1 MKKNLQRFGASVLA
15 AAMVAQ
21 SVALPAAAETTKI
34 DSSVAQSVAASAAS
48 AASAVQSLP
57 KFTSTADLI
66 KQTAQT
72 LAAQGEVH
80 ELEQDDAKLEAT
92 AQSKAGMSLAA
103 LENALADAMYAN
115 AAAGKINTEAYG
127 LNKDEMA
134 SVMAA
139 TIKTYHLSS
148 AVTDLGYETNAA
160 GVVTAVTFTGSS
172 GMTSAM
178 ESMTNS
184 DDEVIAQQADSY
196 AQAYV
201 AENSDTFAASAAA
214 DGHTYGEPKWY
225 WNDTNPEDGH
235 THTWKETPDGYWTKT
250 DDGWAYTA
258 VYTCEK
264 GDAYQ
269 KVEGTVTKDTTEAK
283 PGVAGKTVYSASVP
297 ADKSPVKKEYKEP
310 TTRTDDIAALPC
322 QSHVVSKDADG
333 NFVATFNWEMK
344 KVEGELAADYSNAQ
358 LFYDSETGKISAGAP
373 VTIDWECTSVTF
385 KCAVCGEEIKTQPV
399 MTMPVSVVVDQNN
412 NSVYIN
418 VGGTPTLDTTSGGTG
433 VTLVSA
439 MKDGNWYD
447 MQNNP
452 VDASKVNF
460 TYQSGDNKGKNS
472 LLLYDS
478 QKTAVYVDDQGNQ
491 VTNTYDVSTAQM
503 NYYYFQLSQ
512 FNQDEAEYFGVAA
525 PFWTSKGVQKQGED
539 GSITGTM
546 GAIKAPG
553 EICMTGPGVM
563 LGYDRPEATAK
574 ALQVHADGK
583 TWLHTGDIGYMSED
597 GVLYTMTRGAS
608 PRFGGGDLM
617 VQPLENIVAD
627 ADIKGI
633 KDEFFVIVPDDEH
646 EGCFL
651 PYLYVQLKDGYTLD
665 DVRDKINACLPERYM
680 RPVEI
685 FTVPERP
692 FFHFKTNRIGLS
704 KEIIAK
710 RNQQKEKAKRN
721 SFADGCIA

>member
-258 VYTCEK
+258 VYTCKE

-283 PGVAGKTVYSASVP
+283 PGAAGKTVYSASVP

-322 QSHVVSKDADG
+322 QNHAVPKDADG

-344 KVEGELAADYSNAQ
+344 KVEGKLADDYSNAQ

-399 MTMPVSVVVDQNN
+399 MTMPVSVVVD
-412 NSVYIN
+412 
-418 VGGTPTLDTTSGGTG
+418 
-433 VTLVSA
+433 
-439 MKDGNWYD
+439 
-447 MQNNP
+447 
-452 VDASKVNF
+452 
-460 TYQSGDNKGKNS
+460 
-472 LLLYDS
+472 
-478 QKTAVYVDDQGNQ
+478 
-491 VTNTYDVSTAQM
+491 
-503 NYYYFQLSQ
+503 
-512 FNQDEAEYFGVAA
+512 
-525 PFWTSKGVQKQGED
+525 
-539 GSITGTM
+539 
-546 GAIKAPG
+546 
-553 EICMTGPGVM
+553 
-563 LGYDRPEATAK
+563 
-574 ALQVHADGK
+574 
-583 TWLHTGDIGYMSED
+583 
-597 GVLYTMTRGAS
+597 
-608 PRFGGGDLM
+608 
-617 VQPLENIVAD
+617 
-627 ADIKGI
+627 
-633 KDEFFVIVPDDEH
+633 
-646 EGCFL
+646 
-651 PYLYVQLKDGYTLD
+651 
-665 DVRDKINACLPERYM
+665 
-680 RPVEI
+680 
-685 FTVPERP
+685 
-692 FFHFKTNRIGLS
+692 
-704 KEIIAK
+704 
-710 RNQQKEKAKRN
+710 
-721 SFADGCIA
+721 

>member
-264 GDAYQ
+264 DDAYQ
-269 KVEGTVTKDTTEAK
+269 K
-283 PGVAGKTVYSASVP
+283 
-297 ADKSPVKKEYKEP
+297 
-310 TTRTDDIAALPC
+310 
-322 QSHVVSKDADG
+322 
-333 NFVATFNWEMK
+333 
-344 KVEGELAADYSNAQ
+344 
-358 LFYDSETGKISAGAP
+358 AP
-373 VTIDWECTSVTF
+373 
-385 KCAVCGEEIKTQPV
+385 
-399 MTMPVSVVVDQNN
+399 
-412 NSVYIN
+412 
-418 VGGTPTLDTTSGGTG
+418 
-433 VTLVSA
+433 
-439 MKDGNWYD
+439 
-447 MQNNP
+447 
-452 VDASKVNF
+452 
-460 TYQSGDNKGKNS
+460 
-472 LLLYDS
+472 
-478 QKTAVYVDDQGNQ
+478 
-491 VTNTYDVSTAQM
+491 
-503 NYYYFQLSQ
+503 
-512 FNQDEAEYFGVAA
+512 
-525 PFWTSKGVQKQGED
+525 
-539 GSITGTM
+539 
-546 GAIKAPG
+546 
-553 EICMTGPGVM
+553 
-563 LGYDRPEATAK
+563 
-574 ALQVHADGK
+574 
-583 TWLHTGDIGYMSED
+583 
-597 GVLYTMTRGAS
+597 
-608 PRFGGGDLM
+608 
-617 VQPLENIVAD
+617 
-627 ADIKGI
+627 
-633 KDEFFVIVPDDEH
+633 
-646 EGCFL
+646 
-651 PYLYVQLKDGYTLD
+651 
-665 DVRDKINACLPERYM
+665 
-680 RPVEI
+680 
-685 FTVPERP
+685 
-692 FFHFKTNRIGLS
+692 
-704 KEIIAK
+704 
-710 RNQQKEKAKRN
+710 
-721 SFADGCIA
+721 

>member
-1 MKKNLQRFGASVLA
+1 
-15 AAMVAQ
+15 
-21 SVALPAAAETTKI
+21 
-34 DSSVAQSVAASAAS
+34 
-48 AASAVQSLP
+48 
-57 KFTSTADLI
+57 
-66 KQTAQT
+66 
-72 LAAQGEVH
+72 
-80 ELEQDDAKLEAT
+80 
-92 AQSKAGMSLAA
+92 
-103 LENALADAMYAN
+103 
-115 AAAGKINTEAYG
+115 
-127 LNKDEMA
+127 
-134 SVMAA
+134 
-139 TIKTYHLSS
+139 
-148 AVTDLGYETNAA
+148 
-160 GVVTAVTFTGSS
+160 
-172 GMTSAM
+172 M

-258 VYTCEK
+258 VYTCKE

-283 PGVAGKTVYSASVP
+283 PGAAGKTVYSASVP

-322 QSHVVSKDADG
+322 QNHAVPKDADG

-344 KVEGELAADYSNAQ
+344 KVEGKLADDYSNAQ

-399 MTMPVSVVVDQNN
+399 MTMPVSVVVDQND

-478 QKTAVYVDDQGNQ
+478 QKTAVYVDDQNNQ

-512 FNQDEAEYFGVAA
+512 FNQDEQS
-525 PFWTSKGVQKQGED
+525 TSAWLPR
-539 GSITGTM
+539 S
-546 GAIKAPG
+546 
-553 EICMTGPGVM
+553 GPPRAFRSRARM
-563 LGYDRPEATAK
+563 A
-574 ALQVHADGK
+574 
-583 TWLHTGDIGYMSED
+583 
-597 GVLYTMTRGAS
+597 AS
-608 PRFGGGDLM
+608 PAPWA
-617 VQPLENIVAD
+617 QS
-627 ADIKGI
+627 
-633 KDEFFVIVPDDEH
+633 
-646 EGCFL
+646 
-651 PYLYVQLKDGYTLD
+651 
-665 DVRDKINACLPERYM
+665 RYCAALIRTM
-680 RPVEI
+680 MSRRP
-685 FTVPERP
+685 PW
-692 FFHFKTNRIGLS
+692 HS
-704 KEIIAK
+704 
-710 RNQQKEKAKRN
+710 
-721 SFADGCIA
+721 C

>member
-148 AVTDLGYETNAA
+148 AVTD
-160 GVVTAVTFTGSS
+160 
-172 GMTSAM
+172 
-178 ESMTNS
+178 
-184 DDEVIAQQADSY
+184 
-196 AQAYV
+196 
-201 AENSDTFAASAAA
+201 
-214 DGHTYGEPKWY
+214 
-225 WNDTNPEDGH
+225 
-235 THTWKETPDGYWTKT
+235 
-250 DDGWAYTA
+250 
-258 VYTCEK
+258 
-264 GDAYQ
+264 
-269 KVEGTVTKDTTEAK
+269 
-283 PGVAGKTVYSASVP
+283 
-297 ADKSPVKKEYKEP
+297 
-310 TTRTDDIAALPC
+310 
-322 QSHVVSKDADG
+322 
-333 NFVATFNWEMK
+333 
-344 KVEGELAADYSNAQ
+344 
-358 LFYDSETGKISAGAP
+358 
-373 VTIDWECTSVTF
+373 
-385 KCAVCGEEIKTQPV
+385 
-399 MTMPVSVVVDQNN
+399 
-412 NSVYIN
+412 
-418 VGGTPTLDTTSGGTG
+418 
-433 VTLVSA
+433 
-439 MKDGNWYD
+439 
-447 MQNNP
+447 
-452 VDASKVNF
+452 
-460 TYQSGDNKGKNS
+460 
-472 LLLYDS
+472 
-478 QKTAVYVDDQGNQ
+478 
-491 VTNTYDVSTAQM
+491 
-503 NYYYFQLSQ
+503 
-512 FNQDEAEYFGVAA
+512 
-525 PFWTSKGVQKQGED
+525 
-539 GSITGTM
+539 
-546 GAIKAPG
+546 
-553 EICMTGPGVM
+553 
-563 LGYDRPEATAK
+563 AK

>member
-264 GDAYQ
+264 DDAYQ

-418 VGGTPTLDTTSGGTG
+418 VGGTPTLDTTSGGVG

-478 QKTAVYVDDQGNQ
+478 QKTAVYVDDQNNQ

-512 FNQDEAEYFGVAA
+512 FNQDEAEYFGVVA

-539 GSITGTM
+539 GSI
-546 GAIKAPG
+546 
-553 EICMTGPGVM
+553 
-563 LGYDRPEATAK
+563 
-574 ALQVHADGK
+574 
-583 TWLHTGDIGYMSED
+583 TGDIGYMSED

>member
-264 GDAYQ
+264 DDAYQ

-283 PGVAGKTVYSASVP
+283 PGAAGKTVYSASVP

-322 QSHVVSKDADG
+322 QNHAVPKDADG

-344 KVEGELAADYSNAQ
+344 KVEGKLADDYSNAQ

-433 VTLVSA
+433 CEAFNNKQLRNVEEFLKQHNCNLRFTAGYGSSEAGSNATLPMAPFPVR
-439 MKDGNWYD
+439 DGNVGVP
-447 MQNNP
+447 MIHSVISIFKPGTQEEL
-452 VDASKVNF
+452 
-460 TYQSGDNKGKNS
+460 TY
-472 LLLYDS
+472 
-478 QKTAVYVDDQGNQ
+478 
-491 VTNTYDVSTAQM
+491 NT
-503 NYYYFQLSQ
+503 
-512 FNQDEAEYFGVAA
+512 
-525 PFWTSKGVQKQGED
+525 
-539 GSITGTM
+539 
-546 GAIKAPG
+546 PG

-692 FFHFKTNRIGLS
+692 FFHFKTNRIGLC
-704 KEIIAK
+704 KEIVAK

>member
-115 AAAGKINTEAYG
+115 AAGCEAFNNKQLRNVEEFLKQHNCNLRFTAGY
-127 LNKDEMA
+127 
-134 SVMAA
+134 
-139 TIKTYHLSS
+139 
-148 AVTDLGYETNAA
+148 
-160 GVVTAVTFTGSS
+160 GSS
-172 GMTSAM
+172 EAGSNATLPMAPFPVRDGNVGVPMIHS
-178 ESMTNS
+178 
-184 DDEVIAQQADSY
+184 VISI
-196 AQAYV
+196 
-201 AENSDTFAASAAA
+201 F
-214 DGHTYGEPKWY
+214 
-225 WNDTNPEDGH
+225 
-235 THTWKETPDGYWTKT
+235 
-250 DDGWAYTA
+250 
-258 VYTCEK
+258 
-264 GDAYQ
+264 
-269 KVEGTVTKDTTEAK
+269 K
-283 PGVAGKTVYSASVP
+283 PGTQ
-297 ADKSPVKKEYKEP
+297 E
-310 TTRTDDIAALPC
+310 
-322 QSHVVSKDADG
+322 
-333 NFVATFNWEMK
+333 
-344 KVEGELAADYSNAQ
+344 EL
-358 LFYDSETGKISAGAP
+358 
-373 VTIDWECTSVTF
+373 
-385 KCAVCGEEIKTQPV
+385 
-399 MTMPVSVVVDQNN
+399 
-412 NSVYIN
+412 
-418 VGGTPTLDTTSGGTG
+418 
-433 VTLVSA
+433 
-439 MKDGNWYD
+439 
-447 MQNNP
+447 
-452 VDASKVNF
+452 
-460 TYQSGDNKGKNS
+460 TY
-472 LLLYDS
+472 
-478 QKTAVYVDDQGNQ
+478 
-491 VTNTYDVSTAQM
+491 NT
-503 NYYYFQLSQ
+503 
-512 FNQDEAEYFGVAA
+512 
-525 PFWTSKGVQKQGED
+525 
-539 GSITGTM
+539 
-546 GAIKAPG
+546 PG